1 MNKKKW
7 LLMGVALTT
16 SLVLMACS
24 SSTGDDEIDEDIDV
38 ENPEIIDEKEHV
50 DDFDI
55 DFQDNDEFEELDE
68 DFTDLP
74 EELDDEDVTDPEDV
88 DEP

>member
-16 SLVLMACS
+16 SLALMACS

-38 ENPEIIDEKEHV
+38 ENSENIDEKEHV
-50 DDFDI
+50 EDFDI

-68 DFTDLP
+68 DFTDLT
-74 EELDDEDVTDPEDV
+74 EESDDEDVTD
-88 DEP
+88 EP